1 MAKAEHVKSM
11 IDHLPTITHSLL
23 RILKK
28 HGFLIMLGGSGLHRK
43 NKIEDE
49 IFQMAPPFK

>member
-1 MAKAEHVKSM
+1 MKSM

-49 IFQMAPPFK
+49 IFQMAPLFK